1 MPRLHA
7 GRKEIEMDIRII
19 LASASPRRQEL
30 LRQVGLAPEVM
41 PSHVDESGVGGTPE
55 QMVME
60 LSRRKAE
67 DVADEIRQ
75 RMSAADRSSA
85 PDNAGAAERYGG
97 KTPSDAGAAPDAD
110 SAETIPEYT
119 YSVVIGA
126 DTVVAAGGRILGK
139 PKNEEEAAAMI
150 RLLAGRTH
158 HVYTGVTMIFIS
170 SGEQI
175 AFSEGTEAEVCPMT
189 EEQIAFSEGTEAE
202 VCPMMG
208 EPVTFSEGTEVEV
221 YPMTEKQIERYVA
234 TGEPMDKAGA
244 YGIQGYF
251 AAYVKGI
258 RGDYNNVVGLPVARV
273 CQELAARGFF

>member
-1 MPRLHA
+1 
-7 GRKEIEMDIRII
+7 MDIRII

-30 LRQVGLAPEVM
+30 LRQVGLAPEVI
-41 PSHVDESGVGGTPE
+41 PSHVDENGVGGTPE

-67 DVADEIRQ
+67 DVTAEVRQ
-75 RMSAADRSSA
+75 KMSATNRRSE
-85 PDNAGAAERYGG
+85 P
-97 KTPSDAGAAPDAD
+97 DAGQSVLAQSPEARAM
-110 SAETIPEYT
+110 ETPPENVP
-119 YSVVIGA
+119 SVVVGA
-126 DTVVAAGGRILGK
+126 DTVVAADGRILGK
-139 PKNEEEAAAMI
+139 PKSKEEAAAMI

-175 AFSEGTEAEVCPMT
+175 
-189 EEQIAFSEGTEAE
+189 
-202 VCPMMG
+202 
-208 EPVTFSEGTEVEV
+208 TFAEGTEVEV
-221 YPMTEKQIERYVA
+221 YPMAEEQISRYVA

-258 RGDYNNVVGLPVARV
+258 HGDYNNVVGLPVARV
-273 CQELAARGFF
+273 CQELAGRGYF

>member
-1 MPRLHA
+1 MKRKRNISREGGTPQDGFSREA
-7 GRKEIEMDIRII
+7 GRKGTEMDIRII

-30 LRQVGLAPEVM
+30 LRQVGLAPEVI

-67 DVADEIRQ
+67 DVAAGIRQ
-75 RMSAADRSSA
+75 KEQSPEACAMETPPENA
-85 PDNAGAAERYGG
+85 PFA
-97 KTPSDAGAAPDAD
+97 
-110 SAETIPEYT
+110 
-119 YSVVIGA
+119 VIGA
-126 DTVVAAGGRILGK
+126 DTVVAADGRILGK
-139 PKNEEEAAAMI
+139 PKSKEEAAAMI

-158 HVYTGVTMIFIS
+158 HVYTGVTMVFFP

-175 AFSEGTEAEVCPMT
+175 
-189 EEQIAFSEGTEAE
+189 
-202 VCPMMG
+202 
-208 EPVTFSEGTEVEV
+208 TFAEGTEVEV
-221 YPMTEKQIERYVA
+221 YPMTEEQIRRYVA

-273 CQELAARGFF
+273 CQELSDRGYF